1 MYNRIFIILIL
12 TFSINFTQAQTITK
26 SRSAKTGKF
35 VTKDYAKK
43 HKATTYTTK
52 TKNTISKRGR
62 KP

>member
-1 MYNRIFIILIL
+1 MYKKLLFIFCLAFAVNIA
-12 TFSINFTQAQTITK
+12 QAQTRTQ

-43 HKATTYTTK
+43 HKATTYTSK
-52 TKNTISKRGR
+52 TKKSTARRR